1 LITSELVNAE
11 LLTLAIHTTDVSLP
25 EIV

>member
-11 LLTLAIHTTDVSLP
+11 LLTLAIHTTDVSLL